1 LDFVLWISFV
11 IRISCFSDLGLIP
24 MTVGLRGDID
34 QTVPTRSFL
43 GVDPGL
49 RRTGY
54 ALLERSAAGPDLREA
69 GVIRSKPGLSLAARV
84 LEIGTGL
91 REVIQ
96 EFKPEAMAIEQ
107 VFSLGRNPKS
117 ALLMAHARG
126 AILMVA
132 AELEVPII
140 HFTPTQ
146 VKRLLTG
153 SGRASKEQMQHAV
166 TRELRLERLLEPN
179 DVADASAIALCLYH
193 RLRFAA

>member
-1 LDFVLWISFV
+1 
-11 IRISCFSDLGLIP
+11 
-24 MTVGLRGDID
+24 M
-34 QTVPTRSFL
+34 
-43 GVDPGL
+43 
-49 RRTGY
+49 
-54 ALLERSAAGPDLREA
+54 
-69 GVIRSKPGLSLAARV
+69 AARV

-96 EFKPEAMAIEQ
+96 EFKPQAMAIEQ

-132 AELEVPII
+132 AEAEIPII

-153 SGRASKEQMQHAV
+153 SGKASKEQMQHAV
-166 TRELRLERLLEPN
+166 SRELGLERLLEPN
-179 DVADASAIALCLYH
+179 DVADASAVALCLYH

>member
-1 LDFVLWISFV
+1 MS
-11 IRISCFSDLGLIP
+11 P
-24 MTVGLRGDID
+24 GLRRDNKLHA
-34 QTVPTRSFL
+34 SYL

-49 RRTGY
+49 KRTGY
-54 ALLERSAAGPDLREA
+54 ALLERSASGPELREA
-69 GVIRSKPGLSLAARV
+69 GVIRSKPGLSLAVRI
-84 LEIGTGL
+84 LEIATGL
-91 REVIQ
+91 REVIE

-107 VFSLGRNPKS
+107 VFSLGKNPKS

-126 AILMVA
+126 GILMVA
-132 AELEVPII
+132 AELSVPII

-166 TRELRLERLLEPN
+166 TRELGLPRLLEPN

-193 RLRFAA
+193 QLRFAA

>member
-1 LDFVLWISFV
+1 MKIALCDKAA
-11 IRISCFSDLGLIP
+11 
-24 MTVGLRGDID
+24 
-34 QTVPTRSFL
+34 TRTTFFL

-54 ALLERSAAGPDLREA
+54 ALLERSASGPALLEA

-84 LEIGTGL
+84 LEIATGL
-91 REVIQ
+91 REVIR
-96 EFKPEAMAIEQ
+96 EFKPNAMAIEQ
-107 VFSLGRNPKS
+107 VFSLGKNPKS

-126 AILMVA
+126 GILMVA

-166 TRELRLERLLEPN
+166 TRELQLDRLLEPN
-179 DVADASAIALCLYH
+179 DVADASAVALCLYH
-193 RLRFAA
+193 QLRFAA

>member
-1 LDFVLWISFV
+1 MAAGNVNPPL
-11 IRISCFSDLGLIP
+11 SDRANERASEPAVQATCI
-24 MTVGLRGDID
+24 
-34 QTVPTRSFL
+34 L

-54 ALLERSAAGPDLREA
+54 ALLERSPAGPVLREA
-69 GVIRSKPGLSLAARV
+69 GIIRSKTGIPLAARV

-96 EFKPEAMAIEQ
+96 EFHPQAMAIER
-107 VFSLGRNPKS
+107 VYTLGKNPKS

-132 AELEVPII
+132 AEFGLTVI
-140 HFTPTQ
+140 HFAPTN
-146 VKRLLTG
+146 VKRLITG
-153 SGRASKEQMQHAV
+153 SGRASKDQMQHAV

-179 DVADASAIALCLYH
+179 DVADASALALCLYH
-193 RLRFAA
+193 RVRFAA

>member
-1 LDFVLWISFV
+1 MAVELH
-11 IRISCFSDLGLIP
+11 
-24 MTVGLRGDID
+24 RG
-34 QTVPTRSFL
+34 TGASLETASFL

-54 ALLERSAAGPDLREA
+54 ALLERSTTGPVLREA
-69 GVIRSKPGLSLAARV
+69 GVIRSKPGIALAARV

-96 EFKPEAMAIEQ
+96 EFKPGAMAIEQ

-126 AILMVA
+126 AILMVS
-132 AELEVPII
+132 AELELPII

-153 SGRASKEQMQHAV
+153 SGKASKEQMQHAV
-166 TRELRLERLLEPN
+166 TRELGLDRLLEPN
-179 DVADASAIALCLYH
+179 DVADASAVALCLYH
-193 RLRFAA
+193 RLRFAAWK

>member
-1 LDFVLWISFV
+1 
-11 IRISCFSDLGLIP
+11 
-24 MTVGLRGDID
+24 MTVNLSAGTQVRAK
-34 QTVPTRSFL
+34 TFL

-54 ALLERSAAGPDLREA
+54 ALLERSSSGAMLREA
-69 GVIRSKPGLSLAARV
+69 GVIRSKPGLTLAARI

-91 REVIQ
+91 SEVI
-96 EFKPEAMAIEQ
+96 EDFKPQAMAIEQ
-107 VFSLGRNPKS
+107 VFSLGKNPKS

-132 AELEVPII
+132 AQCEVPII

-166 TRELRLERLLEPN
+166 MRELRLQRLLEPN
-179 DVADASAIALCLYH
+179 DVADASAVALCLYH

>member
-1 LDFVLWISFV
+1 
-11 IRISCFSDLGLIP
+11 
-24 MTVGLRGDID
+24 MNNAA
-34 QTVPTRSFL
+34 PTYL

-54 ALLERSAAGPDLREA
+54 SLLERAPTGPLLREA
-69 GVIRSKPGLSLAARV
+69 GVIRSKPGLPLAARV
-84 LEIGTGL
+84 LEIATGL
-91 REVIQ
+91 RDVIRDFQ
-96 EFKPEAMAIEQ
+96 PAAMAIEQ
-107 VFSLGRNPKS
+107 VFSLGKNPKA

-132 AELEVPII
+132 AELELPIV
-140 HFTPTQ
+140 HFTPTH

-166 TRELRLERLLEPN
+166 TRELRLDRLLEPN
-179 DVADASAIALCLYH
+179 DVSDASAVALCLYH